1 MYSTA
6 NNTLRS
12 LRDGP
17 KTNVSSVSKS
27 SGSFGESKKMLHRPL
42 VANSSIGIG
51 LNVDRDKT
59 FSNLSRNSAS
69 KERNN

>member
-12 LRDGP
+12 LRDW

-27 SGSFGESKKMLHRPL
+27 SGSFGESKKLLHRPM

-51 LNVDRDKT
+51 LTVEKDRN
-59 FSNLSRNSAS
+59 FSNISRNSVS
-69 KERNN
+69 KEINN